1 MTLDS
6 LIQNLKSATDLPLE
20 IIHKSLTPTKDLK
33 HGDIAFPCFVLA
45 KEWGLPPV
53 ECAKKLA
60 QSLTLPS
67 NFSKLECS
75 GPYLNF
81 FLDRV
86 AAISKIT
93 KSVLSEGERFGR
105 GSNESTIVIDF
116 SSPNIA
122 KPFHIGHLRTT
133 IIGFSLGNLL
143 RHLGHKVVGVNHLGD
158 WGTQFGFVY
167 AGCNLFGKPEDDMNE
182 IVARYVQ
189 ANMLRKAQEKG
200 EQLDK
205 LNVNEAAREYFRR
218 LEAGDSEAKA
228 FWQWSLDV
236 SLAYY
241 NKTYKRMGI
250 TFEEFAGESFYFQF
264 FDNFSENL
272 QRSGILEDSRGAL
285 GVDLGEPLGF
295 ARLLTED
302 GRTLYLTRDVITAD
316 YRETTY
322 HPEAIIYV
330 VGAPQTLH
338 FKQLQAILQRLKHP
352 AADKIVHVPFGHVPG
367 ISTRNLS
374 SEAGDLSLDGLLD
387 EAHERAREAYQSEVS
402 KRPEGVD
409 TEVVAEAV
417 GLGAIYFNY
426 LSRTN
431 IKEFHF
437 SWDEAL
443 NFKGDTGPYLM
454 YAVARLYSMQERAK
468 QQEGLEIGEFA
479 DGSKLV
485 EEEAWELASTI
496 ARFPEVLVKTRKD
509 LEPCNVCTY
518 ALDLAKAISRA
529 YVKLRVLGEPDR
541 DVARARL
548 GLYVA
553 AREVLGIAL
562 RILGIKVL
570 ERM

>member
-1 MTLDS
+1 MNHTA
-6 LIQNLKSATDLPLE
+6 LIHSIKSATNLPFE
-20 IIHKSLTPTKDLK
+20 VIEKNLTPTKDLK
-33 HGDIAFPCFVLA
+33 HGDVAFPCFVLA
-45 KEWGLPPV
+45 KEWGVSPV

-60 QSLTLPS
+60 ANITLPQA
-67 NFSKLECS
+67 FSRLECN

-86 AAISKIT
+86 AAISSVT
-93 KSVLSEGERFGR
+93 KEVLSQRERFGR
-105 GSNESTIVIDF
+105 GTNESTIVIDF

-167 AGCNLFGKPEDDMNE
+167 AGCELFGRPSDDMNE

-250 TFEEFAGESFYFQF
+250 TFEEFAGESFYVKF
-264 FDNFSENL
+264 FDKFSENL
-272 QRSGILEDSRGAL
+272 RRSGILEDSRGAL

-338 FKQLQAILQRLKHP
+338 FKQLQAILKKLNHP

-367 ISTRNLS
+367 ISTRKLS
-374 SEAGDLSLDGLLD
+374 SESGDLSLDGLLE
-387 EAHERAREAYQSEVS
+387 EAHDRAREAYQSEVS

-409 TEVVAEAV
+409 IEAVAEAV

-468 QQEGLEIGEFA
+468 REEGLEVGECA

-496 ARFPEVLVKTRKD
+496 ARFPEVLAKTAKD

-518 ALDLAKAISRA
+518 AIDLAKAISRA

-541 DVARARL
+541 DIARARL

-562 RILGIKVL
+562 RVLGIRVL